1 MGPTGKAGAF
11 PRRFGKY
18 TLLSHLATGGM
29 ADVFLARQ
37 LGPGGFQK
45 ECVIK
50 RVLPTLAQDP
60 GNQAFVEM
68 FLQEARIAARLSH
81 PNIVHILDFGQIDGD
96 YFLAMEYVDGV
107 TLESVLE
114 KTRTTGQPALPWP
127 IAVRIVASAAEGL
140 DHAHKAKD
148 GSGAPLLLVHRDVS
162 PSNIMV
168 SWDGVAKV
176 LDFGIAKAMALSIA
190 GTKVRTGIGI
200 IKGKVPYMSPEQI
213 QGLDLDARSD
223 VFSLAAVLYELT
235 TGQRPFPGET
245 TGKLTIE
252 ITSREPRPPEQL
264 NGAFP
269 PDLHPILMRGLA
281 KSVEKRYQSARDFKV
296 DLEQFLADQHSSC
309 SNYDVEA
316 YLKEVIPPETRPR
329 PELPSDD
336 AIASLEA
343 ESEPVTRPPSRR
355 SDAALI
361 PPSGLNASEEG
372 AGAAAAR
379 PASAGSPSTSGTVLD
394 ALEAEERQRKR
405 ERSGGGLVMAAIG
418 LLVIGTAVVFYVLHQ
433 RALEKKDG
441 EGSSQSA
448 TVDSKTATPT
458 VTGSVGATASPSPT
472 AAPAKDAP
480 AAAPTAPSAAP
491 EKPVEK
497 PVAKPAVG
505 DVGKPAEKT
514 PEAAPEKSPATA
526 TPTAGGDKPESA
538 KPAAKPGRRGKK
550 TDKPEEGSRPSLA
563 LPPPPPADPE

>member
-1 MGPTGKAGAF
+1 MGSTGKAAGF

-50 RVLPTLAQDP
+50 RVLPQLAQDP
-60 GNQAFVEM
+60 SNQAFVEM

-96 YFLAMEYVDGV
+96 YFLAMEHVDGV

-114 KTRTTGQPALPWP
+114 KTRAMGQPALPWP
-127 IAVRIVASAAEGL
+127 IAVRIVSNAAEGL

-148 GSGAPLLLVHRDVS
+148 SSGNPLLLVHRDVS
-162 PSNIMV
+162 PSNVMV

-176 LDFGIAKAMALSIA
+176 LDFGIAKAMSMSVSGA
-190 GTKVRTGIGI
+190 KVRTGIGI

-245 TGKLTIE
+245 TGKLTLE

-264 NGAFP
+264 NPAFP

-281 KSVEKRYQSARDFKV
+281 KSVDKRYQSARDFKV

-316 YLKEVIPPETRPR
+316 YLKELMPPDERPR
-329 PELPSDD
+329 PELPSADE
-336 AIASLEA
+336 IARLEA
-343 ESEPVTRPPSRR
+343 EADAAPRTPTRR
-355 SDAALI
+355 SDGAIAPLSSVADGPAESDAAESAA
-361 PPSGLNASEEG
+361 PAPSQST
-372 AGAAAAR
+372 
-379 PASAGSPSTSGTVLD
+379 PSALASGTAID
-394 ALEAEERQRKR
+394 ALEAEERRRQRD
-405 ERSGGGLVMAAIG
+405 SGGGKMVMVAIG
-418 LLVIGTAVVFYVLHQ
+418 LLVIGTAVGFFVLHK
-433 RALEKKDG
+433 RAIER
-441 EGSSQSA
+441 QS
-448 TVDSKTATPT
+448 VGTPT
-458 VTGSVGATASPSPT
+458 TSPASLSPPPSSPSTPAT
-472 AAPAKDAP
+472 AAPGPTGSATSASAP
-480 AAAPTAPSAAP
+480 ATADGKPEPASPKPSQPEAIKPTEAHAVEKTADPPSEAAAPR
-491 EKPVEK
+491 
-497 PVAKPAVG
+497 
-505 DVGKPAEKT
+505 
-514 PEAAPEKSPATA
+514 
-526 TPTAGGDKPESA
+526 PTDKPEAA
-538 KPAAKPGRRGKK
+538 KPAAKPTKKVKK
-550 TDKPEEGSRPSLA
+550 TEEAGRPSLA

>member
-1 MGPTGKAGAF
+1 MGSTGKAAGL

-50 RVLPTLAQDP
+50 RVLPQLAQDP
-60 GNQAFVEM
+60 SNQAFVEM
-68 FLQEARIAARLSH
+68 FLEEARIAARLSH

-114 KTRTTGQPALPWP
+114 QARTTGQPALPWP
-127 IAVRIVASAAEGL
+127 IAVRIVSNAAEGL

-148 GSGAPLLLVHRDVS
+148 SNGSPLLLVHRDIS

-176 LDFGIAKAMALSIA
+176 LDFGIAKAMSVSIS
-190 GTKVRTGIGI
+190 GSKVRTGIGI

-245 TGKLTIE
+245 TGKLTLE
-252 ITSREPRPPEQL
+252 ITSRDPRPPEQF
-264 NGAFP
+264 NPSFP
-269 PDLHPILMRGLA
+269 PDLYPILMRGLA

-309 SNYDVEA
+309 SNYDIEA
-316 YLKEVIPPETRPR
+316 YLKELIPAESRPR
-329 PELPSDD
+329 PELPSADE
-336 AIASLEA
+336 IARLETEA
-343 ESEPVTRPPSRR
+343 EQAPRSSARR
-355 SDAALI
+355 SDGAIAPLSPAAI
-361 PPSGLNASEEG
+361 ETAAGDSGQSAAPPSQAT
-372 AGAAAAR
+372 
-379 PASAGSPSTSGTVLD
+379 PSAMASGTALD
-394 ALEAEERQRKR
+394 ALEAEERRRKR
-405 ERSGGGLVMAAIG
+405 DRGGGGMVMAAIG
-418 LLVIGTAVVFYVLHQ
+418 LLVIGTAIVFFVLHK
-433 RALEKKDG
+433 RAVDRQGTEAQHVAG
-441 EGSSQSA
+441 PAGGSPTTPTTSPA
-448 TVDSKTATPT
+448 PVATP
-458 VTGSVGATASPSPT
+458 
-472 AAPAKDAP
+472 APAGTPSVPGADAP
-480 AAAPTAPSAAP
+480 ASPTPASAVGTVPAKPAEPTDNKAP
-491 EKPVEK
+491 EKTAEK
-497 PVAKPAVG
+497 AAEAG
-505 DVGKPAEKT
+505 SAKPAEKA
-514 PEAAPEKSPATA
+514 E
-526 TPTAGGDKPESA
+526 
-538 KPAAKPGRRGKK
+538 AAKPSGKPAK
-550 TDKPEEGSRPSLA
+550 KNKKPEEGARPNLA

>member
-1 MGPTGKAGAF
+1 MGSTGKAAGF

-50 RVLPTLAQDP
+50 RVLPQLVQDP
-60 GNQAFVEM
+60 NNQAFVEM
-68 FLQEARIAARLSH
+68 FLEEARIAARLSH

-107 TLESVLE
+107 TLESVLDR
-114 KTRTTGQPALPWP
+114 TRSTGQPALPWP
-127 IAVRIVASAAEGL
+127 IAVRIVSSVAEGL

-148 GSGAPLLLVHRDVS
+148 SNGSPLLLVHRDVS

-176 LDFGIAKAMALSIA
+176 LDFGIAKAMSMSVA
-190 GTKVRTGIGI
+190 GSKVRTGIGI

-245 TGKLTIE
+245 TGKLTLE
-252 ITSREPRPPEQL
+252 ITSREPRPPEQF
-264 NGAFP
+264 NPSFP

-281 KSVEKRYQSARDFKV
+281 KAVDKRYQSARDFKV

-316 YLKEVIPPETRPR
+316 YLKELIPADGRPR
-329 PELPSDD
+329 PELPSADE
-336 AIASLEA
+336 IARLEA
-343 ESEPVTRPPSRR
+343 ESESTSRSPSRR
-355 SDAALI
+355 SDGAIAPLSSAAPTGESADADADALTT
-361 PPSGLNASEEG
+361 PAPSQST
-372 AGAAAAR
+372 
-379 PASAGSPSTSGTVLD
+379 PSAMASGTAID
-394 ALEAEERQRKR
+394 ALEAEERRRKR
-405 ERSGGGLVMAAIG
+405 DGGSGSLVMGAIG
-418 LLVIGTAVVFYVLHQ
+418 LLVIGTAVVFFLLHK
-433 RALEKKDG
+433 RAVDRQGTEAQGTPAPSVTTPAAPVAAPPAPASPAPSPPGPTEPTPAVAADAKPA
-441 EGSSQSA
+441 A
-448 TVDSKTATPT
+448 TDSKP
-458 VTGSVGATASPSPT
+458 
-472 AAPAKDAP
+472 AAPPASKATEKTAE
-480 AAAPTAPSAAP
+480 AAAEPSAA
-491 EKPVEK
+491 
-497 PVAKPAVG
+497 KPA
-505 DVGKPAEKT
+505 A
-514 PEAAPEKSPATA
+514 
-526 TPTAGGDKPESA
+526 DKPEAA
-538 KPAAKPGRRGKK
+538 KPAAKHARKAKK
-550 TDKPEEGSRPSLA
+550 PDEGSRPSLS

>member
-1 MGPTGKAGAF
+1 MGSTGKAAGF

-50 RVLPTLAQDP
+50 RVLPQLVQDP
-60 GNQAFVEM
+60 SNQAFVEM

-107 TLESVLE
+107 TIESVLE
-114 KTRTTGQPALPWP
+114 KTRSTGQPALPWP
-127 IAVRIVASAAEGL
+127 VAVRIVSSVAEGL

-148 GSGAPLLLVHRDVS
+148 SNGSPLLLVHRDVS

-176 LDFGIAKAMALSIA
+176 LDFGIAKAMSVSI
-190 GTKVRTGIGI
+190 GGSKVRTGIGI

-245 TGKLTIE
+245 TGKLTLE
-252 ITSREPRPPEQL
+252 ITSREPRPPEQF
-264 NGAFP
+264 NPAFP

-281 KSVEKRYQSARDFKV
+281 KSVDKRYQSARDFKV

-316 YLKEVIPPETRPR
+316 YLKELIPIEERPR
-329 PELPSDD
+329 PELPSADE
-336 AIASLEA
+336 IAQLEA
-343 ESEPVTRPPSRR
+343 EADSAARTPTRR
-355 SDAALI
+355 SDGAIPALGSAAQ
-361 PPSGLNASEEG
+361 A
-372 AGAAAAR
+372 AGH
-379 PASAGSPSTSGTVLD
+379 ASADDDDAATAPSQSTPSALASGTAID
-394 ALEAEERQRKR
+394 ALEAEERRRKR
-405 ERSGGGLVMAAIG
+405 DRGGGSLVMAAIG
-418 LLVIGTAVVFYVLHQ
+418 LLVVGTAVVFFVLHKLAVARQGAEAQGNTAPISSPLVPSPTSPTPPPSTVPTATQ
-433 RALEKKDG
+433 RP
-441 EGSSQSA
+441 EGP
-448 TVDSKTATPT
+448 TPT
-458 VTGSVGATASPSPT
+458 V
-472 AAPAKDAP
+472 AADAKPA
-480 AAAPTAPSAAP
+480 
-491 EKPVEK
+491 E
-497 PVAKPAVG
+497 VAKPKAEPVESAVENSAP
-505 DVGKPAEKT
+505 KPT
-514 PEAAPEKSPATA
+514 P
-526 TPTAGGDKPESA
+526 DKPDSA
-538 KPAAKPGRRGKK
+538 KPETAKSAAKPAKKGKK
-550 TDKPEEGSRPSLA
+550 PDEGSRPSLS

>member
-1 MGPTGKAGAF
+1 
-11 PRRFGKY
+11 
-18 TLLSHLATGGM
+18 M

-50 RVLPTLAQDP
+50 RVLPTLVQDAA
-60 GNQAFVEM
+60 NQAFVEM

-107 TLESVLE
+107 TLETVLE
-114 KTRTTGQPALPWP
+114 QTRTTGQPALPWP
-127 IAVRIVASAAEGL
+127 IAVRIVSNAAEGL

-148 GSGAPLLLVHRDVS
+148 PSGAPLLLVHRDVS

-264 NGAFP
+264 NTAFP

-336 AIASLEA
+336 EIARLESDA
-343 ESEPVTRPPSRR
+343 EPVTRPSARR

-361 PPSGLNASEEG
+361 PPAGLDAPSEG
-372 AGAAAAR
+372 GAAAAPR
-379 PASAGSPSTSGTVLD
+379 PASAGSPSTSGVVLD
-394 ALEAEERQRKR
+394 ALEAEERRRKR
-405 ERSGGGLVMAAIG
+405 DRSGGGFIMAAIG
-418 LLVIGTAVVFYVLHQ
+418 VLVVSTAVVFYVLHK
-433 RALEKKDG
+433 RAVDQKAG
-441 EGSSQSA
+441 EAHDRPVAADSAGLGGSAPGPSPTPGS
-448 TVDSKTATPT
+448 TA
-458 VTGSVGATASPSPT
+458 GAAAASPS
-472 AAPAKDAP
+472 
-480 AAAPTAPSAAP
+480 AAPTAPAP
-491 EKPVEK
+491 VTAKPADKASDKPGEKPMGGEPSKPAEKPAEAAAGKPTTPAATGEAGK
-497 PVAKPAVG
+497 PVAKPGRRTKKA
-505 DVGKPAEKT
+505 
-514 PEAAPEKSPATA
+514 
-526 TPTAGGDKPESA
+526 DKP
-538 KPAAKPGRRGKK
+538 
-550 TDKPEEGSRPSLA
+550 DEGSRPGLA

>member
-1 MGPTGKAGAF
+1 MGPTGKAAGF

-50 RVLPTLAQDP
+50 RVLPTLVQDP

-114 KTRTTGQPALPWP
+114 KTRATGQPALPWP
-127 IAVRIVASAAEGL
+127 IAVRIVSNAAEGL

-148 GSGAPLLLVHRDVS
+148 PSGAPLLLVHRDVS

-245 TGKLTIE
+245 TGKLTLE

-264 NGAFP
+264 NSSFP

-316 YLKEVIPPETRPR
+316 YLKELLPPESRPR

-336 AIASLEA
+336 AIARLEA
-343 ESEPVTRPPSRR
+343 EAESAPRPSARR

-361 PPSGLNASEEG
+361 PATGGESARER
-372 AGAAAAR
+372 AGEAAAPLA
-379 PASAGSPSTSGTVLD
+379 ASAGSPSTSGTVLD
-394 ALEAEERQRKR
+394 ALEAEERRRKR
-405 ERSGGGLVMAAIG
+405 DRSGGGLVMAAIG
-418 LLVIGTAVVFYVLHQ
+418 LLVVGTAVVFFLLHK
-433 RALEKKDG
+433 RA
-441 EGSSQSA
+441 
-448 TVDSKTATPT
+448 VDRGAS
-458 VTGSVGATASPSPT
+458 TGGNPAVVDAQAGGATAADSAAAAAGTPPAPPSPAT
-472 AAPAKDAP
+472 PAAEGEKVADKPSEKAPAGE
-480 AAAPTAPSAAP
+480 T
-491 EKPVEK
+491 
-497 PVAKPAVG
+497 
-505 DVGKPAEKT
+505 GKPAEK
-514 PEAAPEKSPATA
+514 PAQAAAEKPSSPPGGGEAGK
-526 TPTAGGDKPESA
+526 PTA
-538 KPAAKPGRRGKK
+538 KPARRGKK
-550 TDKPEEGSRPSLA
+550 ADKPEEGGRPGLA

>member
-1 MGPTGKAGAF
+1 MGSTGKAAGF

-50 RVLPTLAQDP
+50 RVLPQLAQDP
-60 GNQAFVEM
+60 SNQAFVEM

-96 YFLAMEYVDGV
+96 YFLAMEHVDGV
-107 TLESVLE
+107 TLESVLD
-114 KTRTTGQPALPWP
+114 KTRSVGQAALPWP
-127 IAVRIVASAAEGL
+127 IAVRIVSNAAEGL

-148 GSGAPLLLVHRDVS
+148 SSGNPLLLVHRDVS

-176 LDFGIAKAMALSIA
+176 LDFGIAKAMSMSVSGA
-190 GTKVRTGIGI
+190 KVRTGIGI

-245 TGKLTIE
+245 TGKLTLE

-264 NGAFP
+264 NPAFP

-281 KSVEKRYQSARDFKV
+281 KSVDKRYQSARDFKV

-316 YLKEVIPPETRPR
+316 YLKELIPPDERPR
-329 PELPSDD
+329 PELPSADE
-336 AIASLEA
+336 IARLEA
-343 ESEPVTRPPSRR
+343 EADAAPRTPARR
-355 SDAALI
+355 SDGAIAALSSLADG
-361 PPSGLNASEEG
+361 PAERDAAESAAQAPSQST
-372 AGAAAAR
+372 
-379 PASAGSPSTSGTVLD
+379 PSALASGTAID
-394 ALEAEERQRKR
+394 ALEAEERRRKR
-405 ERSGGGLVMAAIG
+405 ASGGGSMVMVAIG
-418 LLVIGTAVVFYVLHQ
+418 LLVIGTAVVFFVLHK
-433 RALEKKDG
+433 RAVER
-441 EGSSQSA
+441 QSVGTPAASPASLSPPPSGPSTA
-448 TVDSKTATPT
+448 TTATPGP
-458 VTGSVGATASPSPT
+458 TGSATP
-472 AAPAKDAP
+472 
-480 AAAPTAPSAAP
+480 PSAAAKTEGKP
-491 EKPVEK
+491 EPATAKPSQPEATKPTEPHAVEK
-497 PVAKPAVG
+497 TADPP
-505 DVGKPAEKT
+505 
-514 PEAAPEKSPATA
+514 PEAA
-526 TPTAGGDKPESA
+526 TPKPTEKPEAA
-538 KPAAKPGRRGKK
+538 KPAAKPVKKGKK
-550 TDKPEEGSRPSLA
+550 TEEAGRPSLA